1 MMSGLRILRWLGG
14 AVAAVLAVGG
24 LVCVAGMLL
33 LFAAV
38 ADLPRVPEP
47 LRRII
52 ETPPTEIFA
61 ANGERVFQVGGRSY
75 VSANQVSRHF
85 IQAILATEDHHFWE
99 HRGVNKLRTL
109 KALGI
114 TFFGQGRA
122 QGASTITQ
130 QLAKNLFF
138 SFEQT
143 YTRKFRELL
152 VALQIEAQFTKQEI
166 LEAYLNQIY
175 FGPGAQGVA
184 AASSLF
190 FGKPA
195 AQLNLSEASLL
206 AGLPKSPTRYNP
218 LRYPDRARRRQQ
230 IVLQRMVAAGFISE
244 KEAAEAAARELVFAK
259 PRPDGPTGGYFVDWV
274 LRTLEER
281 YGPQVVYHGGL
292 KVTTTIDPHLQRIA
306 EESLQKGLSDL
317 DTQMGLSPMPDGTDG
332 RNAPA
337 DEDGQRPQGALVAVQ
352 VNSGAVKALV
362 GGRSYIESEFNRA
375 VENNRLPGS
384 GFKPFLYYTAFE
396 QLGLTPASVFT
407 DRPVRI
413 PVAGAPDWVPR
424 NFERNFQGSVILKK
438 AFTNSINTVA
448 AQLVAQATPE
458 AVIRTARRCGIQGDL
473 APVFSVALGTSGVSP
488 LEMASAYAT
497 FAAEGVHYAPFG
509 IWRVEDA
516 LGQVLEE
523 HIVSGSRALDPALA
537 FEVVDMMQG
546 VIDQGTGT
554 AVRKLGFQKPAAG
567 KTGTTNGYQD
577 AWFTGFTTAL
587 STSVWVGFDRQY
599 GLKDADGTG
608 ITGGRGAVPVW
619 TRFMIRATEGEPP
632 RPFMQPMGITFRIV
646 DAASGQPADPGE
658 PAAVR
663 VALPM
668 SPGIAF
674 DASREGGR

>member
-1 MMSGLRILRWLGG
+1 MRPGLRLLRWLGG
-14 AVAAVLAVGG
+14 TAAAVLAAGG
-24 LVCVAGMLL
+24 LLCVAGVL
-33 LFAAV
+33 LFFTTV
-38 ADLPRVPEP
+38 SNLPRVPEP

-61 ANGERVFQVGGRSY
+61 ANGERVFQIGGRSY
-75 VSANQVSRHF
+75 VSLNQVSRHF
-85 IQAILATEDHHFWE
+85 IRAILATEDHHFWE
-99 HRGVNKLRTL
+99 HKGINKLRTL

-114 TFFGQGRA
+114 TFFGKGRA

-195 AQLNLSEASLL
+195 ARLNLAEAALL

-218 LRYPDRARRRQQ
+218 LRYPERARKRQQ
-230 IVLQRMVAAGFISE
+230 IVLQRMVAAGFVTAE
-244 KEAAEAAARELVFAK
+244 EAARAAAGQLVYAK
-259 PRPDGPTGGYFVDWV
+259 PKADGPIGGYFVDWV
-274 LRTLEER
+274 LKSLEER

-292 KVTTTIDPHLQRIA
+292 KVTSTIDPQLQSLA
-306 EESLQKGLSDL
+306 EESLQKGLNDL
-317 DTQMGLSPMPDGTDG
+317 DALMGLPPTADG
-332 RNAPA
+332 NAPQG
-337 DEDGQRPQGALVAVQ
+337 DEDRPQGALVAIQ

-375 VENNRLPGS
+375 VESNRLPGS

-407 DRPVRI
+407 DHSVRI
-413 PVAGAPDWVPR
+413 PVAGAPDWIPR
-424 NFERNFQGSVILKK
+424 NFERNFVGPVILKK
-438 AFTNSINTVA
+438 AFMNSINTVA
-448 AQLVAQATPE
+448 AQLVARVSPE
-458 AVIRTARRCGIQGDL
+458 AVVQTARRCGIESDL

-488 LEMASAYAT
+488 LEMASAYGT
-497 FAAEGVHYAPFG
+497 FAADGVRYAPFG

-523 HIVSGSRALDPALA
+523 HIISGSKVLDPALA

-546 VIDQGTGT
+546 VLDQGTGA

-567 KTGTTNGYQD
+567 KTGTTNGYKD

-587 STSVWVGFDRQY
+587 STSVWVGFDRQH
-599 GLKDADGTG
+599 GLKDAYGTG
-608 ITGGRGAVPVW
+608 ITGGRGAVPIW
-619 TRFMIRATEGEPP
+619 TRFMTRATEGEPS
-632 RPFMQPMGITFRIV
+632 RPFMQPMGIEFRTV
-646 DAASGQPADPGE
+646 DPVTGRTAYPGS
-658 PAAVR
+658 PAAIR
-663 VALPM
+663 VALPE
-668 SPGIAF
+668 SVGTVPDSSG
-674 DASREGGR
+674 EGGR

>member
-1 MMSGLRILRWLGG
+1 
-14 AVAAVLAVGG
+14 
-24 LVCVAGMLL
+24 
-33 LFAAV
+33 
-38 ADLPRVPEP
+38 VPEP

-61 ANGERVFQVGGRSY
+61 ANGERVFQIGGRSY
-75 VSANQVSRHF
+75 VSVNQVSRHF

-99 HRGVNKLRTL
+99 HKGINKLRTL

-114 TFFGQGRA
+114 TFFGKGRA

-152 VALQIEAQFTKQEI
+152 VALQIEAQFSKQEI
-166 LEAYLNQIY
+166 LEAYVNQIY

-184 AASSLF
+184 AASLLF

-195 AQLNLSEASLL
+195 AQLDLAEAALL

-218 LRYPDRARRRQQ
+218 LRYPERAQKRQH
-230 IVLQRMVAAGFISE
+230 IVLRRMVAAGFISE
-244 KEAAEAAARELVFAK
+244 EEAGRAAARELVYAK
-259 PRPDGPTGGYFVDWV
+259 SRADGPTGGYFVDWV
-274 LRTLEER
+274 LKSLEDR

-292 KVTTTIDPHLQRIA
+292 KVTTTIDPQLQRLA
-306 EESLQKGLSDL
+306 EESLQKGLRDL
-317 DTQMGLSPMPDGTDG
+317 DALMGLPPVADGNDRQG
-332 RNAPA
+332 DA
-337 DEDGQRPQGALVAVQ
+337 DRPQGALVAIQ

-375 VENNRLPGS
+375 VESNRLPGS

-407 DRPVRI
+407 DHSVRI
-413 PVAGAPDWVPR
+413 PVAGAPDWIPR
-424 NFERNFQGSVILKK
+424 NFERNYQGPVILKK
-438 AFTNSINTVA
+438 AFMNSINTVA
-448 AQLVAQATPE
+448 AQLVARAKPE
-458 AVIRTARRCGIQGDL
+458 AVIQTARRCGIESDL

-488 LEMASAYAT
+488 LEMASAYST
-497 FAAEGVHYAPFG
+497 FAAEGVHYEPFG

-523 HIVSGSRALDPALA
+523 HIVSGSRVLDPALA

-546 VIDQGTGT
+546 VVDRGTAA

-567 KTGTTNGYQD
+567 KTGTTNGYKD

-587 STSVWVGFDRQY
+587 SASVWVGFDRQH
-599 GLKDADGTG
+599 GLKAASGAG
-608 ITGGRGAVPVW
+608 ITGGRGAVPIW
-619 TRFMIRATEGEPP
+619 TRFMTRATEGEPS
-632 RPFMQPMGITFRIV
+632 RPFMQPMGIEFRTV
-646 DAASGQPADPGE
+646 DAVTGRTAYPGD
-658 PAAVR
+658 PAAIR
-663 VALPM
+663 VALPE
-668 SPGIAF
+668 SWGAAPNPPLE
-674 DASREGGR
+674 SGR

>member
-1 MMSGLRILRWLGG
+1 MRPGLRLLRWLGG
-14 AVAAVLAVGG
+14 TAAAVLAAGG
-24 LVCVAGMLL
+24 LLCVAGVL
-33 LFAAV
+33 LFFTTV
-38 ADLPRVPEP
+38 SNLPRVPEP

-61 ANGERVFQVGGRSY
+61 ANGERVFQIGGRSY
-75 VSANQVSRHF
+75 VSLNQVSRHF
-85 IQAILATEDHHFWE
+85 IRAILATEDHHFWE
-99 HRGVNKLRTL
+99 HKGINKLRTL

-114 TFFGQGRA
+114 TFFGKGRA

-195 AQLNLSEASLL
+195 ARLNLAEAALL

-218 LRYPDRARRRQQ
+218 LRYPERARKRQQ
-230 IVLQRMVAAGFISE
+230 IVLQRMVAAGFVTAE
-244 KEAAEAAARELVFAK
+244 EAARAAAGQLVYAK
-259 PRPDGPTGGYFVDWV
+259 PKADGPIGGYFVDWV
-274 LRTLEER
+274 LKSLEER

-292 KVTTTIDPHLQRIA
+292 KVTSTIDPQLQSLA
-306 EESLQKGLSDL
+306 EESLQKGLNDL
-317 DTQMGLSPMPDGTDG
+317 DALMGLPPMADG
-332 RNAPA
+332 NAPQG
-337 DEDGQRPQGALVAVQ
+337 DEDRPQGALVAIQ

-375 VENNRLPGS
+375 VESNRLPGS

-407 DRPVRI
+407 DHSVRI
-413 PVAGAPDWVPR
+413 PVAGAPDWIPR
-424 NFERNFQGSVILKK
+424 NFERNFVGPVILKK
-438 AFTNSINTVA
+438 AFMNSINTVA
-448 AQLVAQATPE
+448 AQLVARVSPE
-458 AVIRTARRCGIQGDL
+458 AVVQTARRCGIESDL

-488 LEMASAYAT
+488 LEMASAYGT
-497 FAAEGVHYAPFG
+497 FAADGVRYAPFG

-523 HIVSGSRALDPALA
+523 HIISGSKVLDPALA

-546 VIDQGTGT
+546 VVDQGTGA

-567 KTGTTNGYQD
+567 KTGTTNGYKD

-587 STSVWVGFDRQY
+587 STSVWVGFDRQH
-599 GLKDADGTG
+599 GLKDAYGTG
-608 ITGGRGAVPVW
+608 ITGGRGAVPIW
-619 TRFMIRATEGEPP
+619 TRFMTRATEGEPS
-632 RPFMQPMGITFRIV
+632 RPFMQPMGIEFRTV
-646 DAASGQPADPGE
+646 DPVTGRTAYPGS
-658 PAAVR
+658 PAAIR
-663 VALPM
+663 VALPE
-668 SPGIAF
+668 SVGTVPDSSG
-674 DASREGGR
+674 EGGR